1 LQDAAVRTVYDEF
14 GGALQA
20 NTQDEVVSALSAQ
33 ELPVVNVPDA
43 FHLAVIGD
51 EASNISQ
58 QYVLR
63 LRQLMQQ

>member
-20 NTQDEVVSALSAQ
+20 NTQDEVVSALSAE
-33 ELPVVNVPDA
+33 ELPVVNVTDA
-43 FHLAVIGD
+43 FRSAVIGD